1 MTSLDILNSIR
12 LDLDAEYQA
21 RIPQATRENIQEVGN
36 TLVGSNANNPYFNKF
51 FSNLINRIGKV
62 MIEKMDALEEVF
74 ANFGRKIDLNLGDAI
89 QKIYIDI
96 PTAHAFDGTATTSML
111 SQERGTI
118 YVEYT
123 RIDRKLFYK
132 QTVGVDEI
140 REAFTSLSALEDF
153 VRGLIE
159 AMTTALGV
167 DRYYMTLEVI
177 DRHCK
182 YVNQCVEAQD
192 TYNRVHAYELV
203 VPESVCYYDKTAGK
217 LVWGN
222 TGAKDFLKGLRVA
235 TRTLKFPHALS
246 FLPFAYDSVS
256 GSDKVDLTKKTETGH
271 TNEYKELQTISKVRT
286 PLGSQRLALE
296 VSTLAEIDVDAL
308 AVLFNLDKA
317 EVKTQ
322 TIELEDGSIGI
333 INAGADNEKY
343 VLGFIADTTCLE
355 KVTSLEEADSFKNPE
370 SRAVN
375 YWLHYWGAMAV
386 SKFKDFM
393 PIVVKAITPVV
404 EGQ

>member
-21 RIPQATRENIQEVGN
+21 RIPQATRENIADVGN
-36 TLVGSNANNPYFNKF
+36 TLVGTNANNPYFNKF

-62 MIEKMDALEEVF
+62 MIEKMDAIEDVF
-74 ANFGRKIDLNLGDAI
+74 ANLGRNIDLNLGDAI

-123 RIDRKLFYK
+123 RIDRKLYYK

-140 REAFTSLSALEDF
+140 REAFTSVSALEDF

-159 AMTTALGV
+159 AMSVALGV
-167 DRYYMTLEVI
+167 DKYYMLLETLKE
-177 DRHCK
+177 HCD

-192 TYNRVHAYELV
+192 TYNTVHAYELV
-203 VPESVCYYDKTAGK
+203 VPESVCYFDKTAGK

-235 TRTLKFPHALS
+235 TRTLKFPHSLS
-246 FLPFAYDSVS
+246 FLPFKN
-256 GSDKVDLTKKTETGH
+256 GSVDLTKKTATGH
-271 TNEYKELQTISKVRT
+271 TNEYAELQSIQKVRT
-286 PLGSQRLALE
+286 ALASQRLALE
-296 VSTLAEIDVDAL
+296 VSVLAEIDVDAL

-322 TIELEDGSIGI
+322 TIELEDGSFGI
-333 INAGADNEKY
+333 INPSADTEKY
-343 VLGFIADTTCLE
+343 VIGFIANSSAVE
-355 KVTSLEEADSFKNPE
+355 KVVSLEEADSFKNPE

-404 EGQ
+404 EGD